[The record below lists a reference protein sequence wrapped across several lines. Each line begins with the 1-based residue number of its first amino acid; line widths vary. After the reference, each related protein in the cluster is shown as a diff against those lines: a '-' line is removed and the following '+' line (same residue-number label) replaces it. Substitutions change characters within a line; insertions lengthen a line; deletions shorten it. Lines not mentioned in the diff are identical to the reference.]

1 MEKRL
6 AKDSEHAKVY
16 QTQAEDMI
24 HRGVARKLSSKE
36 LEEYSGPVHYISH
49 HEVLKPESKSTPV
62 RIVFNSSANCMGHT
76 LNDYWAKGPDLL
88 NNLLGVLVRFRENEV
103 AMMGDIKKMYYSV
116 NIGIVEQHTQR
127 FLWRDIDTSRQP
139 DTYIIQTVSF
149 GDKPVGT
156 IATIALRKTAEL
168 SQQTYP
174 EAADVVKNNSYMDDI
189 LDSVSSKEKP
199 AKRPKR
205 SKLWLKLVDS
215 R

>member
-88 NNLLGVLVRFRENEV
+88 NNLLGGPCTLQGKRSCDDGRHKEDVLLGEHWNCRATHTTLPV
-103 AMMGDIKKMYYSV
+103 AR
-116 NIGIVEQHTQR
+116 HR
-127 FLWRDIDTSRQP
+127 H
-139 DTYIIQTVSF
+139 
-149 GDKPVGT
+149 
-156 IATIALRKTAEL
+156 
-168 SQQTYP
+168 QQTAGHVHHP
-174 EAADVVKNNSYMDDI
+174 NRIVRGQTSGNHRHHCFK
-189 LDSVSSKEKP
+189 K
-199 AKRPKR
+199 
-205 SKLWLKLVDS
+205 DS
-215 R
+215 RVKSTNVPRSS